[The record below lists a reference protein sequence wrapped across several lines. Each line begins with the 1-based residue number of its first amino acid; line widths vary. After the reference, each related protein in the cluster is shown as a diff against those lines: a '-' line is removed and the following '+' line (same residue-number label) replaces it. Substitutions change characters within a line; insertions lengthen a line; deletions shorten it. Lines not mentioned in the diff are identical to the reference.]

1 MNKKKIY
8 PYLLIA
14 PVLIF
19 MLLVYGY
26 PLFLTAKYSLFDVS
40 LIGDNSTF
48 VGLKNYIS
56 TLTDKDFYTTFWL
69 TVKWTVLTVG
79 FKMGIGFFIAM
90 ILNAKIYVKRAYRF
104 LILIPWAIP
113 QVVVSI
119 IWIWIL
125 DGRYGY
131 LNYYLQ
137 RIGLIEKPLLW
148 LTQPNLAFISTSFV
162 DAWVGIPLVTMMFL
176 SGLSAIPDSLYEAA
190 KVDGAN
196 TVQRFFNVTIPSM
209 KKIILIAFTL
219 TTIWTFN
226 SFNIIFV
233 LTGGGPIGATETM
246 MLRIYREAF
255 GKYNLGISSTLSI
268 LVFLTLT
275 VMSIFYWKQLEK
287 ED

>member
-14 PVLIF
+14 PVVIF

>member
-1 MNKKKIY
+1 MNKKKLT

-14 PVLIF
+14 PVVIF

-26 PLFLTAKYSLFDVS
+26 PLFLTVKYSFFDVS
-40 LIGDNSTF
+40 LIGDNDTF

-56 TLTDKDFYTTFWL
+56 TLTDKEFYGTFWL
-69 TVKWTVLTVG
+69 TAKWTVLTVAL
-79 FKMGIGFFIAM
+79 KMGIGFFIAM
-90 ILNAKIYVKRAYRF
+90 ILNSKIYIQKAYRF
-104 LILIPWAIP
+104 LVLIPWAIP

-119 IWIWIL
+119 IWTWIL

-137 RIGLIEKPLLW
+137 KIGLIQEPLSW
-148 LTQPNLAFISTSFV
+148 LTETNLAFISTSFV
-162 DAWVGIPLVTMMFL
+162 DAWIGIPLVAMMFL
-176 SGLSAIPDSLYEAA
+176 AGLSGISESLYEAA
-190 KVDGAN
+190 QVDGAN
-196 TVQRFFNVTIPSM
+196 VLQRFFNVTIPSM
-209 KKIILIAFTL
+209 KKVILISFTL

-226 SFNIIFV
+226 SFNIIYV

-246 MLRIYREAF
+246 MIKIYSEAF

-268 LVFLTLT
+268 LVFITLT
-275 VMSIFYWKQLEK
+275 IMSIFYWKQLEK

>member
-1 MNKKKIY
+1 MNKKKIA

-14 PVLIF
+14 PVVIF

-26 PLFLTAKYSLFDVS
+26 PLLLTVKYSLFDVS
-40 LIGDNSTF
+40 LIGDNDTF
-48 VGLKNYIS
+48 VGLNNYIT
-56 TLTDKDFYTTFWL
+56 TLTDKEFYGTFWL
-69 TVKWTVLTVG
+69 TVRWTVLTVTL
-79 FKMGIGFFIAM
+79 KMGIGFFIAM
-90 ILNAKIYVKRAYRF
+90 VLNSKIYVQKAYRF
-104 LILIPWAIP
+104 LVLIPWAIP

-119 IWIWIL
+119 IWTWIL

-137 RIGLIEKPLLW
+137 KIGLIQQPLSW
-148 LTQPNLAFISTSFV
+148 LTETNLAFISTSFV
-162 DAWVGIPLVTMMFL
+162 DAWVGIPLVAMMFL

-196 TVQRFFNVTIPSM
+196 IIQRFFNVTLPSM
-209 KKIILIAFTL
+209 KKVILISFTL

-226 SFNIIFV
+226 SFNIIYV

-246 MLRIYREAF
+246 MLKIYREAF
-255 GKYNLGISSTLSI
+255 GKYDLGISSTLSI
-268 LVFLTLT
+268 LVFITLT
-275 VMSIFYWKQLEK
+275 IMSILYWKQLEK

>member
-48 VGLKNYIS
+48 VGRKNYIS

>member
-1 MNKKKIY
+1 MNKKKFS
-8 PYLLIA
+8 PYILIA
-14 PVLIF
+14 PVVIF

-26 PLFLTAKYSLFDVS
+26 PLFLTLKYSFFDAS
-40 LIGDNSTF
+40 LIGDNNVF
-48 VGLKNYIS
+48 IGIKNYTSI
-56 TLTDKDFYTTFWL
+56 LKDKEFYDTFIL

-79 FKMGIGFFIAM
+79 FKIGIGFLIAM
-90 ILNAKIYVKRAYRF
+90 ILNAKIYMKKAYRF

-119 IWIWIL
+119 IWSWIL

-137 RIGLIEKPLLW
+137 NFGIIEKPLSW
-148 LTQPNLAFISTSFV
+148 LTETNLAFLSTSFV
-162 DAWVGIPLVTMMFL
+162 DAWVGIPLVVMMFL
-176 SGLSAIPDSLYEAA
+176 AGLSSIPDSLYEAA

-196 TVQRFFNVTIPSM
+196 RIQRFFNVTIPSM
-209 KKIILIAFTL
+209 KKVIIIVFTL

-233 LTGGGPIGATETM
+233 LTGGGPIGATETL
-246 MLRIYREAF
+246 MLKIYREAF
-255 GKYNLGISSTLSI
+255 GNYDLGVSSTLSI
-268 LVFLTLT
+268 IVFIVLTI
-275 VMSIFYWKQLEK
+275 MSVIYWRQLEK